1 MLGLGDCFAESILTI
16 LRQLASQ
23 PGPTSDEQTEE
34 KVDPVLKGQQLD
46 IETKDRRLYRMML
59 PVTITVFIVTGI

>member
-1 MLGLGDCFAESILTI
+1 MLRLGECFAEAILTI

-34 KVDPVLKGQQLD
+34 KIDPVLKGQQLGN
-46 IETKDRRLYRMML
+46 ETKDWRDDVARDQFS
-59 PVTITVFIVTGI
+59 FIVTGI

>member
-1 MLGLGDCFAESILTI
+1 MLRLGECFAESILTI

-34 KVDPVLKGQQLD
+34 KIDPVLKGQQLD
-46 IETKDRRLYRMML
+46 IETKDWRDDVARDH
-59 PVTITVFIVTGI
+59 ISFIVTWI